1 MSTIVSQGGRTDCAT
16 AIHAG
21 DNLCLRPELLRPGHR
36 LTLHCDGAEAYPRML
51 EAIRRARRSVL
62 LEMYLFAEDA
72 TGRIFA
78 DTLAECAKAGLDVRL
93 LYDAVGSRM
102 TGNAFF
108 GELRARGVKVAEF
121 QPLARWLAGLAF
133 GRRNHRK
140 LLVVDGRVAF
150 IGGLNISNEY
160 ASTADGGLGW
170 RDTLIEIEGPC
181 VLEQQ
186 KAFLDLWTRIRRKDP
201 PLLGRSPAPDPKSSD
216 ANVPGLASGSARVLA
231 VSSQRLRDRWE
242 IARHYRYAIE
252 QARDSVWIA
261 SAYFLPSLRFTKSL
275 RAARRRGV
283 DVRLLVPGRTD
294 FAPVLYGMQ
303 RLFTSHLLAGIRIF
317 EWSGPMMHAK
327 TMVVDGTW
335 STVGSYNIDRLS
347 GFHNYELIA
356 VVNDA
361 DFGRR
366 MTAMFEKDFAGSREI
381 MRKGWMNRGWGRR
394 ILERVS
400 YQFRNFF

>member
-1 MSTIVSQGGRTDCAT
+1 MGLTAST
-16 AIHAG
+16 HAG
-21 DNLCLRPELLRPGHR
+21 GKLCLRPESLRPGHR
-36 LTLHCDGAEAYPRML
+36 LTLHRDGGEAYPRML
-51 EAIRRARRSVL
+51 EAIRGARQSVL
-62 LEMYLFAEDA
+62 LEMYLFADDA
-72 TGRIFA
+72 TGRTFGDA
-78 DTLAECAKAGLDVRL
+78 LAGCAEAGLDVRL
-93 LYDAVGSRM
+93 LYDAVGSRT

-121 QPLARWLAGLAF
+121 QPLARWIAGLAF

-150 IGGLNISNEY
+150 IGGLNISSEY
-160 ASTADGGLGW
+160 ASVADGGLGW
-170 RDTLIEIEGPC
+170 RDTLVEIEGPS

-186 KAFLDLWTRIRRKDP
+186 KAFLDLWMRIRRNDP
-201 PLLGRSPAPDPKSSD
+201 PLPVHAPAPAP
-216 ANVPGLASGSARVLA
+216 ASGGARVLA

-252 QARDSVWIA
+252 QARESVWIA
-261 SAYFLPSLRFTKSL
+261 SAYFLPSLRFTRSL

-283 DVRLLVPGRTD
+283 DVRLLLPGRTD

-317 EWSGPMMHAK
+317 EWPGPMMHAK

-347 GFHNYELIA
+347 GFHNYELTA
-356 VVNDA
+356 VVCDA

-381 MRKGWMNRGWGRR
+381 KRKEWRNRGWGRR

-400 YQFRNFF
+400 FQFRNMF

>member
-1 MSTIVSQGGRTDCAT
+1 
-16 AIHAG
+16 
-21 DNLCLRPELLRPGHR
+21 
-36 LTLHCDGAEAYPRML
+36 ML
-51 EAIRRARRSVL
+51 EAIRGARQSVL
-62 LEMYLFAEDA
+62 LEMYLFADDA
-72 TGRIFA
+72 TGRTFA
-78 DTLAECAKAGLDVRL
+78 DALAGCAEAGLDVRL
-93 LYDAVGSRM
+93 LYDAVGSRT
-102 TGNAFF
+102 TGKAFF

-150 IGGLNISNEY
+150 IGGLNISSEY
-160 ASTADGGLGW
+160 ASMAEGGLGW
-170 RDTLIEIEGPC
+170 RDTQVEIEGPC

-186 KAFLDLWTRIRRKDP
+186 KSFLELWTRLRRMDP
-201 PLLGRSPAPDPKSSD
+201 PLPGRSPAP
-216 ANVPGLASGSARVLA
+216 VSGGARMLA

-242 IARHYRYAIE
+242 IARYYRHAIE
-252 QARDSVWIA
+252 QARESVWIA
-261 SAYFLPSLRFTKSL
+261 SAYFLPSLRFSRSL

-356 VVNDA
+356 VVCDA

-366 MTAMFEKDFAGSREI
+366 MTAMFEEDFAGSREI
-381 MRKGWMNRGWGRR
+381 KRKTWKNRGWGRR
-394 ILERVS
+394 ILERLA
-400 YQFRNFF
+400 YPFRNLF